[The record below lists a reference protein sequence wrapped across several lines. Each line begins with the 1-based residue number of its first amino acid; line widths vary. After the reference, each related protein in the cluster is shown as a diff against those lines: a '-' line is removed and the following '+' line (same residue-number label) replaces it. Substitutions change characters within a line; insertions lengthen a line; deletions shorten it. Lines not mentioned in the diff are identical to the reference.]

1 MKFDIDRWINF
12 VLIGEI
18 LSCSYLQLVY
28 MRALCTNTPAI
39 QIYTNIEGKTY
50 VFCKTCHTVKQ
61 KCKVSWKHAVYLKQ
75 LPSFHHN
82 GLLACTFEVF
92 LILQAYLGVDE
103 HLHLLNCYTSRCE
116 IKRISI
122 TTTYGTIAKMI
133 QTVAM

>member
-1 MKFDIDRWINF
+1 MDKLCFNWGN
-12 VLIGEI
+12 LIMQLLTAGLHE
-18 LSCSYLQLVY
+18 SPVYKHSSYIY
-28 MRALCTNTPAI
+28 I
-39 QIYTNIEGKTY
+39 YIYTHIEGKTY